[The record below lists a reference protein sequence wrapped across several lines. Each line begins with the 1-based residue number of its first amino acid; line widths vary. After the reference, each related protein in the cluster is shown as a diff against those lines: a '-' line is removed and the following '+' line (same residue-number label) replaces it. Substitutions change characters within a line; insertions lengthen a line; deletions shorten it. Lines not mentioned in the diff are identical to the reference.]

1 MTLSDI
7 IRLIETQKHDR
18 VKAATNAT
26 SEESR
31 KRELKAALDLFKV
44 AKKLESIM
52 KTLIPFD
59 VPDSVV
65 GPAPNQKALFT
76 NDPVKGPYPNA
87 NANATRKGGDD
98 WSALTPTPSVGTAR
112 SA

>member
-7 IRLIETQKHDR
+7 IRLIETQKHER
-18 VKAATNAT
+18 VKAAQSAT

-59 VPDSVV
+59 VPDTVV

-76 NDPVKGPYPNA
+76 NEPVKGPYPNG
-87 NANATRKGGDD
+87 NANTTRKDGGD
-98 WSALTPTPSVGTAR
+98 WSSNVSVTPVGAAR